1 VTLSFLAP
9 EVRST
14 KRKMEINSKEDLAKA
29 VEEAGT
35 LLQEI
40 QNYLQAND
48 LNWNECQEAKVR
60 FPRGFI
66 RQAGLQRK
74 RLEFLENRTL
84 KDNLAYTLI
93 LSDVVL
99 WLKIRT
105 DLWGTPKE
113 MLTKL
118 YVFLIGTLLESI
130 TKEYLEGICGK
141 NFKKRNAF
149 LVELNVIDEQ
159 LQMDLDWLWDTRNR
173 MHLFQLDAREYVND
187 YDENCHDRCVKTFRR
202 LLAALRSKGPLKAG

>member
-1 VTLSFLAP
+1 
-9 EVRST
+9 
-14 KRKMEINSKEDLAKA
+14 MDINSKPELAKA
-29 VEEAGT
+29 AEQAGM
-35 LLQEI
+35 LLQQI
-40 QNYLQAND
+40 QNYLEAND
-48 LNWNECQEAKVR
+48 LNWSECSEAKVR

-74 RLEFLENRTL
+74 RLEFLENRAL

-118 YVFLIGTLLESI
+118 YVFLIGTLVESI

-141 NFKKRNAF
+141 NFKKRNEF
-149 LVELNVIDEQ
+149 LVEKGVIDEQ
-159 LQMDLDWLWDTRNR
+159 LQVDLDWLWDTRNR
-173 MHLFQLDAREYVND
+173 MHLFQLDAREYEND
-187 YDENCHDRCVKTFRR
+187 YDEKCHRRCVKTFRS
-202 LLAALRSKGPLKAG
+202 LLAALRAKGPLNAG